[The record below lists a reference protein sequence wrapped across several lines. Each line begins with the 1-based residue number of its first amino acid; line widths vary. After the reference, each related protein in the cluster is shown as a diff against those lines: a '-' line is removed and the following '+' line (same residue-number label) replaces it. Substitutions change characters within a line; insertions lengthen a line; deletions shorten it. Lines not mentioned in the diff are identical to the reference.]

1 MRKLGG
7 IFFLS
12 LWASLGWAQT
22 DQVEENSSSTG
33 FIIIG
38 AILLLVVIIILYNR
52 QKRKF
57 NH

>member
-7 IFFLS
+7 IFLLS
-12 LWASLGWAQT
+12 MWANLGLAQT
-22 DQVEENSSSTG
+22 HQPEEQGSSAG

-38 AILLLVVIIILYNR
+38 AILLIVVIIILYNR

>member
-7 IFFLS
+7 IVFLS
-12 LWASLGWAQT
+12 LWASLGWAQA
-22 DQVEENSSSTG
+22 DQPEVKGSSTG